1 MPKTTKYLANWAS
14 IYENYPNKDLVTR
27 SEFRLILKVF
37 HNLLCDA
44 IFEGKVFKLP
54 FGAGVFGISK
64 TINKKANI
72 DYTKYNDTKS
82 YQEYRN
88 HHSEGYVVKSL
99 WIRNNPP
106 IFLKST
112 FKFRL
117 QRGKARKLAKLIKDE
132 GYIYKYRE
140 ENENYFN

>member
-14 IYENYPNKDLVTR
+14 IYETYPNKDLVTR
-27 SEFRLILKVF
+27 AEFRLILKVF
-37 HNLLCDA
+37 HNLLCEA

-54 FGAGVFGISK
+54 FGAGVFGITK
-64 TINKKANI
+64 ALNTKKSM
-72 DYTKYNDTKS
+72 DYTRYNETNEA
-82 YQEYRN
+82 QEYRN
-88 HHSEGYVVKSL
+88 HHSEGYSVKSL

-106 IFLKST
+106 VFLKRT

-117 QRGKARKLAKLIKDE
+117 QRGKARHLAQLIKNH

-140 ENENYFN
+140 QNENYFN

>member
-1 MPKTTKYLANWAS
+1 M
-14 IYENYPNKDLVTR
+14 
-27 SEFRLILKVF
+27 F

-64 TINKKANI
+64 AINKKANI

-99 WIRNNPP
+99 
-106 IFLKST
+106 
-112 FKFRL
+112 
-117 QRGKARKLAKLIKDE
+117 
-132 GYIYKYRE
+132 
-140 ENENYFN
+140 